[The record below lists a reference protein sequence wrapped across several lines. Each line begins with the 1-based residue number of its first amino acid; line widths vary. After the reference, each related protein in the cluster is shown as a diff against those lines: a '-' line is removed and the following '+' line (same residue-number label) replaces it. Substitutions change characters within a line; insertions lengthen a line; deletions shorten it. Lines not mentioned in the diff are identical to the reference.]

1 MSKQTIDQLMNK
13 WISRK
18 LLVFILATI
27 GLFRMNL
34 TSENWVIIASI
45 YIGSESVITIV
56 ERLSKYKTQNNIG
69 DGY

>member
-34 TSENWVIIASI
+34 TSGDWVIIASI